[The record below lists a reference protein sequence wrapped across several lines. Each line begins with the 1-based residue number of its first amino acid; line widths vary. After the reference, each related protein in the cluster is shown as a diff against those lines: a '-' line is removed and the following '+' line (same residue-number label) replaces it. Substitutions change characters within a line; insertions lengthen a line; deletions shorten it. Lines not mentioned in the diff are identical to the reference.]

1 MAERKIVK
9 KILDLSTHNG
19 KLTDE
24 ACQTIKAKNMG
35 VILRIGYTGYESLNP
50 AKDVVFEDNI
60 IKLKKAGVPVGAYY
74 FTIAFNKLMADKEI
88 NFIKSVL
95 TRFKWELP
103 FYLDVEGQK
112 NSKPW
117 TNLSGADR
125 AAYSA
130 YILQAIEDA
139 GYYVGIYSSKHGFT
153 SKWLDMTKLTPFDK
167 WVAQYN
173 STCTYKGSY
182 NMWQYSSKE
191 KAATYGLTKG
201 THVDI
206 NNAYIDFESIIK
218 KKGLNGYSEASEV
231 EDMNVIECPN
241 CGCKIHL
248 EG

>member
-50 AKDVVFEDNI
+50 AKDAVFEDNI
-60 IKLKKAGVPVGAYY
+60 VKLKKAGVPVGAYY

-125 AAYSA
+125 AAHSA

-153 SKWLDMTKLTPFDK
+153 SKWLDMSKLTSFDK
-167 WVAQYN
+167 WVAQYYYK
-173 STCTYKGSY
+173 CTYSGTF

-191 KAATYGLTKG
+191 KASEYKLTKG
-201 THVDI
+201 TYVDI
-206 NNAYIDFESIIK
+206 NNAYVDFETIIK
-218 KKGLNGYSEASEV
+218 RKGLNGFSNEAPE
-231 EDMNVIECPN
+231 EENVIVCPN
-241 CGCKIHL
+241 CGHKITP
-248 EG
+248 ED